1 MCVLVPTLL
10 QSGSRVQLPGR
21 ARDVGSDCADCARI
35 RMSPNEASK
44 QMQTRSG
51 KIGGKIGG
59 KVKEKVTAK
68 IADKVAEM
76 FD

>member
-1 MCVLVPTLL
+1 VCVLVPTLL
-10 QSGSRVQLPGR
+10 QSGSRAQLPGR

-35 RMSPNEASK
+35 RMSPNDASK

-59 KVKEKVTAK
+59 KVGGKIKEKVHSE
-68 IADKVAEM
+68 DR
-76 FD
+76 